1 MNDNRCNIKCYINS
15 YYYEYVDRQS
25 LYDFYNNISMIIEEL
40 LKQFNNL
47 KQPISMVYDNRII
60 QVKEHPNQK
69 IETNTISYNRNFN
82 FISTDDNPNV
92 LIFKNT
98 GNIPVEEK
106 YIIAVAKLL
115 KDILD
120 KYFKNKWDGQIEI
133 VKMVSKKR

>member
-40 LKQFNNL
+40 LIQFNNL

-60 QVKEHPNQK
+60 HVKDHPNQK
-69 IETNTISYNRNFN
+69 IELNTISYNRNFK

-98 GNIPVEEK
+98 GNVPVEEK
-106 YIIAVAKLL
+106 YIIAMAKLL

-120 KYFKNKWDGQIEI
+120 RYFKNKWDGQIEI
-133 VKMVSKKR
+133 VKTVSKKR